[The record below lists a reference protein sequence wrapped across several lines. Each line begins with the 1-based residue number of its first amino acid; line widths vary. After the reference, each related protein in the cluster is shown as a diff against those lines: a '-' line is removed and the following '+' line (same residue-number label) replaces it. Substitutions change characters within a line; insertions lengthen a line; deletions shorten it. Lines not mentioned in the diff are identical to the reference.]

1 MKLRDNFD
9 SEIMAWQLIDDKS
22 FWMLV
27 SVLKELKA
35 YRSLTCDY
43 CGLSL
48 GLHED
53 ARISVRSCEE

>member
-27 SVLKELKA
+27 SILNELKA
-35 YRSLTCDY
+35 YRAKTCDY
-43 CGLSL
+43 CGG
-48 GLHED
+48 GLWDGFGEMHK
-53 ARISVRSCEE
+53 SCTA